1 MKINSEHLYNYINE
15 LPTNGKV
22 KFNVYYDDQYVTQ
35 IYWNGNNFEWE
46 TGTFTSEA
54 FFNPLYDFIPIE
66 EDKKIEKLP
75 YYSLEKIQK
84 ARNEEEHY
92 KRRIELLEKRV
103 EDYHNKINELI
114 DKVNNMEN
122 NK

>member
-1 MKINSEHLYNYINE
+1 MKIIVEKGDSISSIAKALNTTIEEIKRINKLTTNILSIGDE
-15 LPTNGKV
+15 LT
-22 KFNVYYDDQYVTQ
+22 
-35 IYWNGNNFEWE
+35 
-46 TGTFTSEA
+46 
-54 FFNPLYDFIPIE
+54 IE

-84 ARNEEEHY
+84 AKNEEEHY

-114 DKVNNMEN
+114 DKVNSLEN
-122 NK
+122 KQ